1 MFGLASER
9 MFRRIC
15 FGLIAAAAIIS
26 LPILDSIL
34 R

>member
-1 MFGLASER
+1 

-15 FGLIAAAAIIS
+15 FGLIAAAALIS
-26 LPILDSIL
+26 LPVLDSIL